1 MGYIYQEKT
10 RKLVNKNVLKSLLP
24 LVPLQDV
31 VTSSKKRRAAIVDDI
46 ELQETSTENCVDGQD
61 KSDSKIIG

>member
-1 MGYIYQEKT
+1 
-10 RKLVNKNVLKSLLP
+10 
-24 LVPLQDV
+24 

>member
-10 RKLVNKNVLKSLLP
+10 RKLENKNVLKSLLA
-24 LVPLQDV
+24 PLQDV

-61 KSDSKIIG
+61 KSNSKIIG